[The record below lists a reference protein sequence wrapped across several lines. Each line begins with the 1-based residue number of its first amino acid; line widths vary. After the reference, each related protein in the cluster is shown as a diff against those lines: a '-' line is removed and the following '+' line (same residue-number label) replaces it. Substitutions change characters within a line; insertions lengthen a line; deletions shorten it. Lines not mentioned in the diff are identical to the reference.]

1 MSNSKESCRLLNV
14 ALSAHRGKH
23 SSYIGE
29 FLLNTT
35 TVWERCFYFI
45 FIFSKEQQS
54 WIADSEL
61 GKTSP
66 YFLDSKL
73 KSSPQEKTP
82 SLLLSEGLQGSCS
95 QVRCFHRGLE
105 ISCSRGSRAS
115 RVARVLCSRLSHLK
129 EHFIITAVDGKQLL
143 QNNQSM
149 KRRAFW
155 KCIKFALVHLWDRKI
170 LQRTLSGQA

>member
-45 FIFSKEQQS
+45 FIFSKKQQS

-61 GKTSP
+61 DKTSP
-66 YFLDSKL
+66 YFLGPKL

-82 SLLLSEGLQGSCS
+82 SLLLSGST
-95 QVRCFHRGLE
+95 
-105 ISCSRGSRAS
+105 SR
-115 RVARVLCSRLSHLK
+115 
-129 EHFIITAVDGKQLL
+129 QLL
-143 QNNQSM
+143 TGSLFPQGVGD
-149 KRRAFW
+149 K
-155 KCIKFALVHLWDRKI
+155 L
-170 LQRTLSGQA
+170 LQRQQSKQSGGREFYAVGSLTLKNTL